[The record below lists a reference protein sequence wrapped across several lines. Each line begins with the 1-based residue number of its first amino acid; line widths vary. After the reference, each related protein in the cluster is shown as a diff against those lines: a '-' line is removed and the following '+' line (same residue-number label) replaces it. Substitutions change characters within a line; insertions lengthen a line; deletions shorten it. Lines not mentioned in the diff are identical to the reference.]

1 MVTNASPASN
11 ILDVPNFFWDS
22 EPTLHPLY
30 AAIREY
36 LEIDLRIKVLN
47 ERCRVFLDLA
57 EILSDS
63 VADAKMSAI
72 TWIVIILILVS
83 ILVTVTEV
91 GLRFAML
98 ERSSR
103 TGKDLEGEKALI
115 DAGTSHINWAQGAN
129 PDAAGTIAIKQEPS
143 DLEVLARTL
152 GLNTNASLEEVKKSI
167 AELQQDAE
175 NRLEL

>member
-1 MVTNASPASN
+1 M
-11 ILDVPNFFWDS
+11 PNFFWDS

-36 LEIDLRIKVLN
+36 LEIDPRIKVLN

-63 VADAKMSAI
+63 VNDAKMSSI

-98 ERSSR
+98 ERSKQPGESR
-103 TGKDLEGEKALI
+103 APQPPSLPPQPPQLLIGPPTPPEQPAMPSALEE
-115 DAGTSHINWAQGAN
+115 
-129 PDAAGTIAIKQEPS
+129 
-143 DLEVLARTL
+143 LARTL
-152 GLNTNASLEEVKKSI
+152 GLEANATLDEVKSGIRTLQDGAAALPGPEGIK
-167 AELQQDAE
+167 ADELK
-175 NRLEL
+175 

>member
-1 MVTNASPASN
+1 M
-11 ILDVPNFFWDS
+11 PNFFWDS

-63 VADAKMSAI
+63 VNDAKMSSI

-98 ERSSR
+98 ERSNNRDDGNKKVVAAIDGSAAGVVWAR
-103 TGKDLEGEKALI
+103 DVNI
-115 DAGTSHINWAQGAN
+115 DAPQVATAKQAEADADVTSPLEILAQ
-129 PDAAGTIAIKQEPS
+129 S
-143 DLEVLARTL
+143 L
-152 GLNTNASLEEVKKSI
+152 GLQSNASLRDVQDSI
-167 AELQQDAE
+167 AELQRYAATPQS
-175 NRLEL
+175 